1 MKPFMQSRKKKHKQF
16 VGNFIL
22 TLDFEC
28 NQLRKQL
35 KSVNDKTTIK
45 KLIFKTSLQEKY
57 RRRLQLLNF

>member
-1 MKPFMQSRKKKHKQF
+1 MKINIQSRKKKHKKF

-22 TLDFEC
+22 ALDFEC

-35 KSVNDKTTIK
+35 KSVNDKTTIR

>member
-1 MKPFMQSRKKKHKQF
+1 MKINIQSRKKKHKKF

-22 TLDFEC
+22 ELDFEC

-35 KSVNDKTTIK
+35 KSVNDKTTIR